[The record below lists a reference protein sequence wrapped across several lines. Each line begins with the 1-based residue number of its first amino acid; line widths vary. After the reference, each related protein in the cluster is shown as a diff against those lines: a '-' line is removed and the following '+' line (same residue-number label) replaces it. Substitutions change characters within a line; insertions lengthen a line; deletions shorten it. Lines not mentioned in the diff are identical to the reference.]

1 MQMQIISSENSQ
13 AQSIVVA
20 ALVRSFTPSIFDTTT
35 DESVAAVWLNPR
47 EMEIPQVQALLVR
60 GGKVLALGCPDVGAA
75 GFLGLSAENLPT
87 NSSQWSDCPVCTGD
101 PTESPVLVTYA
112 EKGLGAWAGL
122 AQRAL
127 CRFDFQNEWN
137 TLGFGRISGGSGSPW
152 SLACLV
158 REGEA
163 EPVAVLRRRE
173 DGIPLSWYAALREVG
188 GGAILWYN
196 RLVGPVDS
204 VEWRL
209 VERFFSDYRKDTLRC
224 LPCLEEL
231 PFGCPGMVMPR
242 LDCDEAVATAR
253 PVFEL
258 YRSRGIPFTLAVK
271 TGQLIAETEKELL
284 MDVVTSGG
292 AVLAHSRT
300 HLINWGK
307 DPSEAFSE
315 AIGSKNDIIN
325 LLPEG
330 YSCNNAV
337 SPFHTNRPW
346 TFDVLNKANFTG
358 VISGIIHNDPEFLL
372 ARGGIPPFTDGSVV
386 THSQQCMLHG
396 DCPPSQVGVVHAQ
409 FLMRSGAAQAFG
421 YLDHPFSPRYSYG
434 WATEEARIT
443 IHKQVIDD
451 INSTKGI
458 WWVNGDALLSHI
470 ACLSRTRIQ
479 LDVNETPRVSCAGE
493 QPTWP
498 LCVRYRGQL
507 HKIMLAA

>member
-1 MQMQIISSENSQ
+1 MSPSGTGPFSFFGSHGHPRYSQGGGEVASYRLCQEYRRQGHRVFFLARGEHPVRTGDKLINATDTPDDFLINTSIGDWFTVSCAESGRMQMQIISSENSQ

-231 PFGCPGMVMPR
+231 PFGCPGMR
-242 LDCDEAVATAR
+242 LQSQGEKDLLQPGTRQRLTQIFLKGVHSPLELSVGLALRAR
-253 PVFEL
+253 RVD
-258 YRSRGIPFTLAVK
+258 RWRGILETTSHQLGLDGLLQDILVWGMLDDSQ
-271 TGQLIAETEKELL
+271 GQ
-284 MDVVTSGG
+284 
-292 AVLAHSRT
+292 
-300 HLINWGK
+300 GK
-307 DPSEAFSE
+307 FKHALS
-315 AIGSKNDIIN
+315 
-325 LLPEG
+325 
-330 YSCNNAV
+330 
-337 SPFHTNRPW
+337 
-346 TFDVLNKANFTG
+346 
-358 VISGIIHNDPEFLL
+358 
-372 ARGGIPPFTDGSVV
+372 SVQA
-386 THSQQCMLHG
+386 TYLCA
-396 DCPPSQVGVVHAQ
+396 PPSG
-409 FLMRSGAAQAFG
+409 
-421 YLDHPFSPRYSYG
+421 
-434 WATEEARIT
+434 E
-443 IHKQVIDD
+443 
-451 INSTKGI
+451 
-458 WWVNGDALLSHI
+458 DA
-470 ACLSRTRIQ
+470 CKEWPLSRLLQSALR
-479 LDVNETPRVSCAGE
+479 LFDLESVGPPETVQGRMRLWEWFFRMHG
-493 QPTWP
+493 
-498 LCVRYRGQL
+498 G
-507 HKIMLAA
+507 